1 MQQFRFQLI
10 VSSRPQQIT
19 AMSDPKMLTNESVLP
34 RHLGLFGLWLLV
46 VNGLIGAGIFGLP
59 GGAAKLAGE
68 YSPLI
73 YLFCALLILPIL
85 LCMAELASY
94 FRGSGGPVRYG
105 TAAFG
110 PFIGFQA
117 GWLYYIA
124 RLVSFAANTVLLVDS
139 IGYFWPA
146 ATAGIN
152 RSILLSVIIASL
164 TFINVVGSVRAMRS
178 LALLTVIKFAVLI
191 LLVVAGAAYLG
202 GQVLPGFNPATVF
215 NSPHNIGAATLL
227 LIYAFVGF
235 ESVVVPAGEAK
246 NPARDMPRA
255 LILGLLLVTLLYIG
269 IQLVSVAAVPDI
281 ASSANPL
288 LDVAASLF
296 GTAGAVVLMLGVVAS
311 VAANLLGAIF
321 STPRAS
327 FALAEDGSLPRWFA
341 AVQPRF
347 LTPANSIVFFGVLA
361 LLLTLYGS
369 FLWLAAATVVS
380 RLLLYGLTC
389 AAVPVLRPKL
399 AASDSFVLPL
409 GYSIPVLGLAACG
422 WLALQVSLSSVLAT
436 TLFVL
441 LGTALYF
448 LARWQAKR

>member
-1 MQQFRFQLI
+1 MT
-10 VSSRPQQIT
+10 PP
-19 AMSDPKMLTNESVLP
+19 ANEKLP

-68 YSPLI
+68 FSPLI
-73 YLFCALLILPIL
+73 YLFCAVLILPIL
-85 LCMAELASY
+85 LCMAEVASY

-146 ATAGIN
+146 ATEGIN
-152 RSILLSVIIASL
+152 RALLLGGIITALTLLNVI
-164 TFINVVGSVRAMRS
+164 GSVRAMRS
-178 LALLTVIKFAVLI
+178 LAALTAIKFLVLI
-191 LLVVAGAAYLG
+191 VLVLAGIMLLG
-202 GQVLPGFNPATVF
+202 GNVMPDFTFAAALTDSRYDFAG
-215 NSPHNIGAATLL
+215 ATLL

-255 LILGLLLVTLLYIG
+255 LLLGLLLVTLLYLG

-281 ASSANPL
+281 AGSNTPL
-288 LDVAASLF
+288 LNVASTLF
-296 GTAGAVVLMLGVVAS
+296 GDTGAILLMLGVVAS

-327 FALAEDGSLPRWFA
+327 YALAEDGSLPAWFA
-341 AVQPRF
+341 RVHPRF
-347 LTPANSIVFFGVLA
+347 LTPANSILFFGALA

-380 RLLLYGLTC
+380 RVLLYTLTC
-389 AAVPVLRPKL
+389 ASVPLLRQRLSK
-399 AASDSFVLPL
+399 ADSFILPGGYVIPAL
-409 GYSIPVLGLAACG
+409 GIAACT
-422 WLALQVSLSSVLAT
+422 WLAFQVKLSSVIAT
-436 TLFVL
+436 ALFIL
-441 LGTALYF
+441 LGTALYL
-448 LARWQAKR
+448 LARHQRNRTLPDE

>member
-1 MQQFRFQLI
+1 MPDLK
-10 VSSRPQQIT
+10 T
-19 AMSDPKMLTNESVLP
+19 AVTGNTLP

-124 RLVSFAANTVLLVDS
+124 RLVSFAANSVLLVDS

-146 ATAGIN
+146 AIAGFN
-152 RSILLSVIIASL
+152 RVMLLAAIIVSL
-164 TFINVVGSVRAMRS
+164 TLINVVGSLRAMRS
-178 LALLTVIKFAVLI
+178 LALLTVIKFAVLL
-191 LLVVAGAAYLG
+191 LLVVAGASLLG
-202 GQVLPGFNPATVF
+202 TKLLPDFNPLTVF
-215 NSPHNIGAATLL
+215 NSPYDIGAATLL

-269 IQLVSVAAVPDI
+269 IQLVSVAAVTDI
-281 ASSANPL
+281 ANSSSPL
-288 LDVAASLF
+288 LDVAAALF
-296 GTAGAVVLMLGVVAS
+296 GPAGAMVLMLGVVAS

-327 FALAEDGSLPRWFA
+327 FALAEDGSLPRWFW
-341 AVQPRF
+341 AVQPHF
-347 LTPANSIVFFGVLA
+347 LTPANSIMFFGVLA
-361 LLLTLYGS
+361 LMLALYGS

-399 AASDSFVLPL
+399 AVSNSFVLPL
-409 GYSIPVLGLAACG
+409 GYTIPLLGLAACG
-422 WLALQVSLSSVLAT
+422 WLALQVSLSSVIAT
-436 TLFVL
+436 ALFVL

-448 LARWQAKR
+448 LARWQAGPGN

>member
-1 MQQFRFQLI
+1 MPDANTA
-10 VSSRPQQIT
+10 VSERT
-19 AMSDPKMLTNESVLP
+19 LP

-124 RLVSFAANTVLLVDS
+124 RLVSFAANTALLVDS

-146 ATAGIN
+146 AATGLP
-152 RSILLSVIIASL
+152 RVVLLSTIVAGL
-164 TFINVVGSVRAMRS
+164 TLINVLGSVRAMRS
-178 LALLTVIKFAVLI
+178 LALLTLVKFTVLL
-191 LLVVAGAAYLG
+191 LLVIAGAALLG
-202 GQVLPGFNPATVF
+202 SELLPAFNPLTVF
-215 NSPHNIGAATLL
+215 SSPYDIGGATLL

-255 LILGLLLVTLLYIG
+255 LIFGLLMVTLLYIG

-281 ASSANPL
+281 ARSDSPL

-296 GTAGAVVLMLGVVAS
+296 GQPGALLLMLGVVAS

-341 AVQPRF
+341 TVQPRF
-347 LTPANSIVFFGVLA
+347 LTPANSIVFFGALA

-389 AAVPVLRPKL
+389 AAVPLLRPKL
-399 AASDSFVLPL
+399 ANADSFVLPL
-409 GYSIPVLGLAACG
+409 GYAIPLLGIAACV
-422 WLALQVSLSSVLAT
+422 WLALQVSWSAILAT
-436 TLFVL
+436 SLFVL

-448 LARWQAKR
+448 LARHQARRTN

>member
-1 MQQFRFQLI
+1 
-10 VSSRPQQIT
+10 
-19 AMSDPKMLTNESVLP
+19 MSDLTHTAVTLP
-34 RHLGLFGLWLLV
+34 RNLGLFSLWLLV

-68 YSPLI
+68 YSALI

-85 LCMAELASY
+85 LSMAELASY

-146 ATAGIN
+146 ATAEPG
-152 RSILLSVIIASL
+152 RMLLLSGIVIAL
-164 TFINVVGSVRAMRS
+164 TLLNIVGSVRAMRS
-178 LALLTVIKFAVLI
+178 LALLTVLKFAVLI
-191 LLVVAGAAYLG
+191 LLVVAGSSYLG
-202 GQVLPGFNPATVF
+202 SDVLPSFTVSSVF
-215 NSPHNIGAATLL
+215 SADNHYDFGAATVL

-255 LILGLLLVTLLYIG
+255 LLLGLALVTLLYIG

-281 ASSANPL
+281 ALSQTPL
-288 LDVAASLF
+288 LDVASTLF
-296 GTAGAVVLMLGVVAS
+296 GALGAVVLMLGVVAS
-311 VAANLLGAIF
+311 VSANLLGAIF

-327 FALAEDGSLPRWFA
+327 FALAEDGNLPAWFGK
-341 AVQPRF
+341 VHPRF
-347 LTPANSIVFFGVLA
+347 LTPANSIMFFGALA

-380 RLLLYGLTC
+380 RVLLYGLTC

-399 AASDSFVLPL
+399 ATAHSFVLKG
-409 GYSIPVLGLAACG
+409 GYIVPVLGIASCV
-422 WLALQVSLSSVLAT
+422 WLALQVSLSSVIAT
-436 TLFVL
+436 SLFIL
-441 LGTALYF
+441 LGAALYW
-448 LARWQAKR
+448 LAQRQKPATNRE

>member
-1 MQQFRFQLI
+1 MPDVKI
-10 VSSRPQQIT
+10 AAT
-19 AMSDPKMLTNESVLP
+19 TDALP

-124 RLVSFAANTVLLVDS
+124 RLVSFAANTALLVDS

-146 ATAGIN
+146 AATGLP
-152 RSILLSVIIASL
+152 RVVLLSTIVAGL
-164 TFINVVGSVRAMRS
+164 TLVNVLGSVRAMRS
-178 LALLTVIKFAVLI
+178 LALLTLVKFAVLL
-191 LLVVAGAAYLG
+191 LLVIAGAALLG
-202 GQVLPGFNPATVF
+202 GELLPAFNPLTVF
-215 NSPHNIGAATLL
+215 SSPYDIGGATLL

-255 LILGLLLVTLLYIG
+255 LIFGLLMVTLLYIG

-281 ASSANPL
+281 AGSDSPL

-296 GTAGAVVLMLGVVAS
+296 GQPGALLLMLGVVAS

-347 LTPANSIVFFGVLA
+347 LTPANSIVFFGALA

-389 AAVPVLRPKL
+389 AAVPLLRPKL
-399 AASDSFVLPL
+399 AKADSFVLPL
-409 GYSIPVLGLAACG
+409 GYAIPLLGIAACV
-422 WLALQVSLSSVLAT
+422 WLALQVSWSAILAT
-436 TLFVL
+436 SLFVL

-448 LARWQAKR
+448 LARHQARRTN

>member
-1 MQQFRFQLI
+1 MTDSI
-10 VSSRPQQIT
+10 KS
-19 AMSDPKMLTNESVLP
+19 LP

-94 FRGSGGPVRYG
+94 FSGSGGPVRYG

-124 RLVSFAANTVLLVDS
+124 RLVSFAANSVLLVDS

-146 ATAGIN
+146 ATEGIN
-152 RSILLSVIIASL
+152 RTLLL
-164 TFINVVGSVRAMRS
+164 TFIIAGLTLINVLGSVRAIRS
-178 LALLTVIKFAVLI
+178 LALLTVMKFAVLL
-191 LLVVAGAAYLG
+191 LLVTAGASLLG
-202 GQVLPGFNPATVF
+202 SQIMPKFNPLQVF
-215 NSPHNIGAATLL
+215 DSAYDIGGATLL

-255 LILGLLLVTLLYIG
+255 LLLGLLLVTLLYIG
-269 IQLVSVAAVPDI
+269 IQLVSVATVPNI
-281 ASSANPL
+281 AGSASPL

-296 GTAGAVVLMLGVVAS
+296 GTAGALLLMFGVVAS

-380 RLLLYGLTC
+380 RLLLYSLTC

-399 AASDSFVLPL
+399 ANANSFVLPL
-409 GYSIPVLGLAACG
+409 GYLFPLLGLAACI
-422 WLALQVSLSSVLAT
+422 WLAFQVSWSAIVAT
-436 TLFVL
+436 SLFIL
-441 LGTALYF
+441 LGTALYL
-448 LARWQAKR
+448 LARWQANPRK

>member
-1 MQQFRFQLI
+1 MPDARN
-10 VSSRPQQIT
+10 IT
-19 AMSDPKMLTNESVLP
+19 ASRALP
-34 RHLGLFGLWLLV
+34 RHLGLVGLWLLV

-94 FRGSGGPVRYG
+94 FRDSGGPVRYG

-110 PFIGFQA
+110 PFVGFQA

-124 RLVSFAANTVLLVDS
+124 RLVSFAANSALLVDS

-146 ATAGIN
+146 ATSGLN
-152 RSILLSVIIASL
+152 RVLLLASIVTGLTLL
-164 TFINVVGSVRAMRS
+164 NVVGSVRAIRS
-178 LALLTVIKFAVLI
+178 LALLTLVKFAVL
-191 LLVVAGAAYLG
+191 LLLLVAGAA
-202 GQVLPGFNPATVF
+202 VLAQKWGELLPSFNPLNVF
-215 NSPHNIGAATLL
+215 SGPHDIGAATLL
-227 LIYAFVGF
+227 LVYAFVGF

-255 LILGLLLVTLLYIG
+255 LLLGLLLVTLLYIG
-269 IQLVSVAAVPDI
+269 IQLVSVAAVPAI
-281 ASSANPL
+281 AQSASPL
-288 LDVAASLF
+288 LDVAAALF
-296 GTAGAVVLMLGVVAS
+296 GTVGAVVLMLGVVAS
-311 VAANLLGAIF
+311 VAANLLGSIF

-327 FALAEDGSLPRWFA
+327 FALAEDGRLPRWFGQ
-341 AVQPRF
+341 VQPRF
-347 LTPANSIVFFGVLA
+347 LTPANSIVFFGILA

-399 AASDSFVLPL
+399 ADSASFVLPF
-409 GYSIPVLGLAACG
+409 GYSIPLLGFAACI
-422 WLALQVSLSSVLAT
+422 WLATQVSLSSVLAT
-436 TLFVL
+436 SLFVL
-441 LGTALYF
+441 LGTGLYF
-448 LARWQAKR
+448 MAQWQNRR

>member
-1 MQQFRFQLI
+1 MQ
-10 VSSRPQQIT
+10 SNT
-19 AMSDPKMLTNESVLP
+19 DKLP

-68 YSPLI
+68 FSPLI

-85 LCMAELASY
+85 LCMAEVASY

-139 IGYFWPA
+139 IGYFWSA
-146 ATAGIN
+146 ATAEPG
-152 RSILLSVIIASL
+152 RSMLLSSIIIAL
-164 TFINVVGSVRAMRS
+164 TVLNVLGSVRTIRS
-178 LALLTVIKFAVLI
+178 LALLTVVKFTVLI
-191 LLVVAGAAYLG
+191 LLVISGMAYFGSGL
-202 GQVLPGFNPATVF
+202 LPTFSVGSVF
-215 NSPHNIGAATLL
+215 SADHSYEFGAATVL

-246 NPARDMPRA
+246 NPTRDMPRA
-255 LILGLLLVTLLYIG
+255 LILGLVLVTLLYIG
-269 IQLVSVAAVPDI
+269 IQLVSVAAVPTI
-281 ASSANPL
+281 AQSSNPL
-288 LDVAASLF
+288 LDVASTLF
-296 GTAGAVVLMLGVVAS
+296 GATGTIILMLGVVAS
-311 VAANLLGAIF
+311 VSANLLGAIF

-327 FALAEDGSLPRWFA
+327 YALAEDGSLPAWFGK
-341 AVQPRF
+341 VHPRF
-347 LTPANSIVFFGVLA
+347 LTPANSIVFFGALA

-380 RLLLYGLTC
+380 RVLLYGLTC

-399 AASDSFVLPL
+399 ATEHSFVLKGGYLVPAL
-409 GYSIPVLGLAACG
+409 GIAACI
-422 WLALQVSLSSVLAT
+422 WLALQVSLSSVIVT
-436 TLFVL
+436 VLFVV
-441 LGTALYF
+441 LGAVLYM
-448 LARWQAKR
+448 LAQRQTSSR

>member
-1 MQQFRFQLI
+1 
-10 VSSRPQQIT
+10 
-19 AMSDPKMLTNESVLP
+19 MSDPKPLPAEDKLP

-94 FRGSGGPVRYG
+94 FRGSGGPIRYS

-110 PFIGFQA
+110 PFVGFQA

-139 IGYFWPA
+139 VGYFWPA
-146 ATAGIN
+146 ASTGLN
-152 RSILLSVIIASL
+152 RAILLSLIVASL
-164 TFINVVGSVRAMRS
+164 TFVNVIGSVRAMRS
-178 LALLTVIKFAVLI
+178 LALLTFVKFAVLL
-191 LLVVAGAAYLG
+191 LLVVAGSAYLG
-202 GQVLPGFNPATVF
+202 DQLLPTFNPATVF
-215 NSPHNIGAATLL
+215 NSPYDIGAATLL

-255 LILGLLLVTLLYIG
+255 LLLGLLLVTLLYVG

-281 ASSANPL
+281 ANSSSPL
-288 LDVAASLF
+288 LDVAASLY
-296 GTAGAVVLMLGVVAS
+296 GQAGAVVLMLGVVAS

-327 FALAEDGSLPRWFA
+327 FALAEDGSLPRWFG

-399 AASDSFVLPL
+399 ANSSSFILPL
-409 GYSIPVLGLAACG
+409 GYTIPLLGIAACV

-436 TLFVL
+436 ASFVL

-448 LARWQAKR
+448 LARWQAGSKQ

>member
-1 MQQFRFQLI
+1 
-10 VSSRPQQIT
+10 
-19 AMSDPKMLTNESVLP
+19 MSVQHSKLP
-34 RHLGLFGLWLLV
+34 RNLGLFSLWLLV

-68 YSPLI
+68 FSPLI
-73 YLFCALLILPIL
+73 YVFCALLILPIL
-85 LCMAELASY
+85 LSMAELASY
-94 FRGSGGPVRYG
+94 FTGSGGPVRYG

-139 IGYFWPA
+139 ITYFWPA
-146 ATAGIN
+146 LSTGLARWLLLAGI
-152 RSILLSVIIASL
+152 IAGLTLL
-164 TFINVVGSVRAMRS
+164 NVLGSVRTMRS
-178 LALLTVIKFAVLI
+178 LAVLTVIKFLVLLLLVFAGTAVVGMAVL
-191 LLVVAGAAYLG
+191 
-202 GQVLPGFNPATVF
+202 PTVNMSNLF
-215 NSPHNIGAATLL
+215 SSDHLDLGAATLL

-255 LILGLLLVTLLYIG
+255 LLLGLLLVTLLYIG

-281 ASSANPL
+281 AASSTPL
-288 LDVAASLF
+288 LDVASALF
-296 GTAGAVVLMLGVVAS
+296 DSTGAALLMLGVVAS
-311 VAANLLGAIF
+311 VAANLIGAIF

-327 FALAEDGSLPRWFA
+327 YALAEDGSLPAWFG
-341 AVQPRF
+341 VVHPRF
-347 LTPANSIVFFGVLA
+347 HTPANSIIFFGALA

-380 RLLLYGLTC
+380 RILLYGLTC

-399 AASDSFVLPL
+399 ATEHSFVLPG
-409 GYSIPVLGLAACG
+409 GYLIPSLGLVACG
-422 WLALQVSLSSVLAT
+422 WLALQVSQSSIIAT
-436 TLFVL
+436 VLFVL
-441 LGTALYF
+441 LGTVLYL
-448 LARWQAKR
+448 LARRQNSQA

>member
-1 MQQFRFQLI
+1 M
-10 VSSRPQQIT
+10 SS
-19 AMSDPKMLTNESVLP
+19 LP

-94 FRGSGGPVRYG
+94 FSGSGGPLRYG

-124 RLVSFAANTVLLVDS
+124 RLVSFAANSVLLVDS

-146 ATAGIN
+146 ATQGIN
-152 RSILLSVIIASL
+152 RTLLLTVIIAGL
-164 TFINVVGSVRAMRS
+164 TLINVLGSVRAMRS
-178 LALLTVIKFAVLI
+178 LALLTVMKFTVLL
-191 LLVVAGAAYLG
+191 LLVAAGASLLG
-202 GQVLPGFNPATVF
+202 SQIIPQFNPLQVF
-215 NSPHNIGAATLL
+215 DSPYDIGGATLL

-255 LILGLLLVTLLYIG
+255 LLLGLLLVTLLYVG
-269 IQLVSVAAVPDI
+269 IQLVSVAAVPAI
-281 ASSANPL
+281 AGSASPL

-296 GTAGAVVLMLGVVAS
+296 GPAGALLLMLGVVAS

-341 AVQPRF
+341 TVQPRF

-380 RLLLYGLTC
+380 RLLLYSLTC
-389 AAVPVLRPKL
+389 AAVPVLRPRL
-399 AASDSFVLPL
+399 ANANSFVLPL
-409 GYSIPVLGLAACG
+409 GYLFPLLGIAACI
-422 WLALQVSLSSVLAT
+422 WLALQVSWSAIVAT
-436 TLFVL
+436 SLFVI
-441 LGTALYF
+441 LGSLLYF
-448 LARWQAKR
+448 LARWQARRN

>member
-1 MQQFRFQLI
+1 MPEVKI
-10 VSSRPQQIT
+10 AKPEH
-19 AMSDPKMLTNESVLP
+19 KMP

-59 GGAAKLAGE
+59 GGAANLAGE

-146 ATAGIN
+146 ATSGIY
-152 RSILLSVIIASL
+152 RGLLLSVIIISL
-164 TFINVVGSVRAMRS
+164 TLVNVVGSVRAMRS
-178 LALLTVIKFAVLI
+178 LALLTFVKFAVLL
-191 LLVVAGAAYLG
+191 LLVIAGAGYLG
-202 GQVLPGFNPATVF
+202 GQILPTFNPATVF
-215 NSPHNIGAATLL
+215 SSGQDIGGATLL

-235 ESVVVPAGEAK
+235 ESVIVPAGEAK
-246 NPARDMPRA
+246 DPARDMPRA
-255 LILGLLLVTLLYIG
+255 LIFGLLLVTLLYIA
-269 IQLVSVAAVPDI
+269 IQLVSVAAVPNI
-281 ASSANPL
+281 AESNSPL

-296 GTAGAVVLMLGVVAS
+296 GSIGAAVLMLGVVAS

-327 FALAEDGSLPRWFA
+327 FALAEDGSLPAWFA

-399 AASDSFVLPL
+399 ANTSSFVLPL
-409 GYSIPVLGLAACG
+409 GYFIPLLGIAACV
-422 WLALQVSLSSVLAT
+422 WLALQVSWSSVLAT
-436 TLFVL
+436 ALFLL
-441 LGTALYF
+441 LGTALYVV
-448 LARWQAKR
+448 ARWQARRTR

>member
-1 MQQFRFQLI
+1 MT
-10 VSSRPQQIT
+10 T
-19 AMSDPKMLTNESVLP
+19 ALP
-34 RHLGLFGLWLLV
+34 RHLSLFGLWLLV

-59 GGAAKLAGE
+59 GGAARLAGE

-110 PFIGFQA
+110 PFVGFQA

-139 IGYFWPA
+139 IAYFWPA
-146 ATAGIN
+146 ATSGSN
-152 RSILLSVIIASL
+152 RAIILTSIILAL
-164 TFINVVGSVRAMRS
+164 TLINVVGSVRAMRS
-178 LALLTVIKFAVLI
+178 LAALTVIKFAVLL
-191 LLVVAGAAYLG
+191 LLVACGVVLLG
-202 GQVLPGFNPATVF
+202 PAVLTPA
-215 NSPHNIGAATLL
+215 SPLSSASGYDFGAATLL

-255 LILGLLLVTLLYIG
+255 LILGLLLVTLLYLA
-269 IQLVSVAAVPDI
+269 IQLVSMAAVPNI
-281 ASSANPL
+281 SESATPL
-288 LDVAASLF
+288 LTVASALL
-296 GTAGAVVLMLGVVAS
+296 GETGAIILMVGVVAS

-327 FALAEDGSLPRWFA
+327 FALAEDGNLPQWFA
-341 AVQPRF
+341 TINPRF
-347 LTPANSIVFFGVLA
+347 NTPANSILFFGAIA

-380 RLLLYGLTC
+380 RVLLYGLTC
-389 AAVPVLRPKL
+389 AAVPVLRKQL
-399 AASDSFVLPL
+399 ASDASFVLPG
-409 GYSIPVLGLAACG
+409 GYSIPILGLAACV
-422 WLALQVSLSSVLAT
+422 WLGLQVSWSSVIAT
-436 TLFVL
+436 CAFVL
-441 LGTALYF
+441 LGCLLF
-448 LARWQAKR
+448 WLAKQAKS

>member
-1 MQQFRFQLI
+1 M
-10 VSSRPQQIT
+10 SETKT
-19 AMSDPKMLTNESVLP
+19 ATAKHVMP

-139 IGYFWPA
+139 IGYFWPD

-152 RSILLSVIIASL
+152 RGVLLSVIIAGL
-164 TFINVVGSVRAMRS
+164 TLINVVGSVRAMRS
-178 LALLTVIKFAVLI
+178 LALLTVIKFAVL
-191 LLVVAGAAYLG
+191 LLLIIAGTGVLG
-202 GQVLPGFNPATVF
+202 GQILPVFNPVNVF
-215 NSPHNIGAATLL
+215 SSPYEIGAATLL

-269 IQLVSVAAVPDI
+269 IQLVSVAAVPAI
-281 ASSANPL
+281 AESSSPL
-288 LDVAASLF
+288 LDVAAVLF
-296 GTAGAVVLMLGVVAS
+296 GPVGAMLLMLGVVAS

-327 FALAEDGSLPRWFA
+327 FALAEDGSLPRWFGA
-341 AVQPRF
+341 IQPRF
-347 LTPANSIVFFGVLA
+347 LTPANSIMFFGALA

-389 AAVPVLRPKL
+389 AAVPILRPKL
-399 AASDSFVLPL
+399 ASTSSFILPL
-409 GYSIPVLGLAACG
+409 GYSIPLLGLASCA
-422 WLALQVSLSSVLAT
+422 WLALQVSLSSILAT
-436 TLFVL
+436 ALFVL

-448 LARWQAKR
+448 VARWQAGRKYRGPTK

>member
-1 MQQFRFQLI
+1 MT
-10 VSSRPQQIT
+10 S
-19 AMSDPKMLTNESVLP
+19 LP
-34 RHLGLFGLWLLV
+34 RHLGVFGLWLLV

-94 FRGSGGPVRYG
+94 FRHSGGPVRYG

-110 PFIGFQA
+110 TFIGFQA

-146 ATAGIN
+146 ASAGIP
-152 RSILLSVIIASL
+152 RAVLLSAIVAGL
-164 TFINVVGSVRAMRS
+164 TLLNVLGSVRAMRS
-178 LALLTVIKFAVLI
+178 LALLTVLKFAVLL
-191 LLVVAGAAYLG
+191 LLVISGASLLG
-202 GQVLPGFNPATVF
+202 SQIVPVFNPLKVF
-215 NSPHNIGAATLL
+215 NSPYQIGAATLL

-255 LILGLLLVTLLYIG
+255 LLLGLLLVTLLYIG

-281 ASSANPL
+281 AQSASPL
-288 LDVAASLF
+288 LDVAAALF
-296 GTAGAVVLMLGVVAS
+296 GPSGAILLMLGVVAS

-327 FALAEDGSLPRWFA
+327 FALAKDGSLPRWFA

-347 LTPANSIVFFGVLA
+347 LTPANSILFFGALA

-389 AAVPVLRPKL
+389 AAVPILRPKL
-399 AASDSFVLPL
+399 AGRDSFVLPF
-409 GYSIPVLGLAACG
+409 GYSIPLLGIAACI

-436 TLFVL
+436 ALFVL
-441 LGTALYF
+441 LGAVLYF
-448 LARWQAKR
+448 LARWQAATTKSSTKH

>member
-1 MQQFRFQLI
+1 M
-10 VSSRPQQIT
+10 PDT
-19 AMSDPKMLTNESVLP
+19 ANTIHNNTLP

-73 YLFCALLILPIL
+73 YLLCALLILPIL
-85 LCMAELASY
+85 LSMAELASY

-124 RLVSFAANTVLLVDS
+124 RLVSFAANSVLLVDS
-139 IGYFWPA
+139 LGYFWPA
-146 ATAGIN
+146 AAAGIN
-152 RSILLSVIIASL
+152 RAILLAVIIAGL
-164 TFINVVGSVRAMRS
+164 TLINVVGSVRAIRS
-178 LALLTVIKFAVLI
+178 LALLTVIKFAVLL
-191 LLVVAGAAYLG
+191 LLVIVGVSTTASTL
-202 GQVLPGFNPATVF
+202 LPTFNPANVF
-215 NSPHNIGAATLL
+215 NSPYDIGAATLL

-269 IQLVSVAAVPDI
+269 IQLVSVAAVADI

-288 LDVAASLF
+288 LDVAAALF
-296 GTAGAVVLMLGVVAS
+296 GPVGAVILMLGVVAS

-327 FALAEDGSLPRWFA
+327 FALAEDGSLPRWFS

-347 LTPANSIVFFGVLA
+347 LTPANSIVFFGILA
-361 LLLTLYGS
+361 LLLALYGS

-399 AASDSFVLPL
+399 ANCDSFVLPL
-409 GYSIPVLGLAACG
+409 GNLIPLLGIAACV

-436 TLFVL
+436 ALFVL
-441 LGTALYF
+441 LGTALYL
-448 LARWQAKR
+448 LARWQAGPRK

>member
-1 MQQFRFQLI
+1 MAMTT
-10 VSSRPQQIT
+10 T
-19 AMSDPKMLTNESVLP
+19 ALP
-34 RHLGLFGLWLLV
+34 RHLGLLGLWLLV

-85 LCMAELASY
+85 LSMAELASY
-94 FRGSGGPVRYG
+94 FSGSGGPVRYG

-146 ATAGIN
+146 ATQGIN
-152 RSILLSVIIASL
+152 RILLLTTVIASL
-164 TFINVVGSVRAMRS
+164 TLINVLGSVRAMRS
-178 LALLTVIKFAVLI
+178 LALLTLLKFTVLL
-191 LLVVAGAAYLG
+191 LLVISAAAMLG
-202 GQVLPGFNPATVF
+202 SQLIPTFNPLTVF
-215 NSPHNIGAATLL
+215 NSPYDIGGATLL

-269 IQLVSVAAVPDI
+269 IQLVSIAAVPDI
-281 ASSANPL
+281 ATSSSPL
-288 LDVAASLF
+288 LDVAATLF
-296 GTAGAVVLMLGVVAS
+296 GPVGALVLMLGVVAS

-361 LLLTLYGS
+361 LILTLYGS

-399 AASDSFVLPL
+399 ANKSSFILPL
-409 GYSIPVLGLAACG
+409 GYTVPALGITACI
-422 WLALQVSLSSVLAT
+422 WLALQVSMSSVLAT
-436 TLFVL
+436 ALFVL

-448 LARWQAKR
+448 VARWQARATNPSTKR

>member
-1 MQQFRFQLI
+1 MPDLK
-10 VSSRPQQIT
+10 T
-19 AMSDPKMLTNESVLP
+19 AVTGNTLP

-124 RLVSFAANTVLLVDS
+124 RLVSFAANSVLLVDS

-146 ATAGIN
+146 AIAGFN
-152 RSILLSVIIASL
+152 RVMLLAAIIVSL
-164 TFINVVGSVRAMRS
+164 TLINVVGSLRAMRS
-178 LALLTVIKFAVLI
+178 LALLTVIKFAVLL
-191 LLVVAGAAYLG
+191 LLVVAGASLLG
-202 GQVLPGFNPATVF
+202 TKLLPDFNPLTVF
-215 NSPHNIGAATLL
+215 NSPYDIGAATLL

-269 IQLVSVAAVPDI
+269 IQLVSVAAVTDI
-281 ASSANPL
+281 ANSSSPL
-288 LDVAASLF
+288 LDVAAALF
-296 GTAGAVVLMLGVVAS
+296 GPAGAMVLMLGVVAS

-327 FALAEDGSLPRWFA
+327 FALAEDGSLPRWFG
-341 AVQPRF
+341 AVQPHF
-347 LTPANSIVFFGVLA
+347 LTPANSIMFFGVLA
-361 LLLTLYGS
+361 LMLALYVP

-399 AASDSFVLPL
+399 AVSNSFVLPL
-409 GYSIPVLGLAACG
+409 GYTIPLLGLAACG
-422 WLALQVSLSSVLAT
+422 WLALQVSLSSVIAT
-436 TLFVL
+436 ALFVL

-448 LARWQAKR
+448 LARWQAGPGN

>member
-1 MQQFRFQLI
+1 
-10 VSSRPQQIT
+10 
-19 AMSDPKMLTNESVLP
+19 MSDFTPTGAARLLP

-59 GGAAKLAGE
+59 GGATKLAGE

-73 YLFCALLILPIL
+73 YVFCALLILPIL

-124 RLVSFAANTVLLVDS
+124 RLVSFAANSVLLVDS

-146 ATAGIN
+146 AIAGFN
-152 RSILLSVIIASL
+152 RVMLLAAIIVSL
-164 TFINVVGSVRAMRS
+164 TLLNVVGSVRAMRS
-178 LALLTVIKFAVLI
+178 LALLTVIKFAVLL
-191 LLVVAGAAYLG
+191 LLVVAGASLLG
-202 GQVLPGFNPATVF
+202 AELLPEFNPLTVF
-215 NSPHNIGAATLL
+215 DSPYDIGGATLL

-269 IQLVSVAAVPDI
+269 IQLVSVAAVADI
-281 ASSANPL
+281 ANSSSPL
-288 LDVAASLF
+288 LDVAAVLF
-296 GTAGAVVLMLGVVAS
+296 GPVGAIVLMLGVVAS

-327 FALAEDGSLPRWFA
+327 FALAEDGSLPRWFGT
-341 AVQPRF
+341 VQPHF
-347 LTPANSIVFFGVLA
+347 LTPANSIMFFGVLA
-361 LLLTLYGS
+361 LMLTLYGS

-399 AASDSFVLPL
+399 ANSSSFVLPL
-409 GYSIPVLGLAACG
+409 GYTIPVLGLVACG
-422 WLALQVSLSSVLAT
+422 WLALQVSFSSVIAT
-436 TLFVL
+436 ALFVL

-448 LARWQAKR
+448 LARWQDGSKQ

>member
-1 MQQFRFQLI
+1 MAMTT
-10 VSSRPQQIT
+10 T
-19 AMSDPKMLTNESVLP
+19 ALP
-34 RHLGLFGLWLLV
+34 RHLGLLGLWLLV

-85 LCMAELASY
+85 LSMAELASY
-94 FRGSGGPVRYG
+94 FSGSGGPVRYG

-146 ATAGIN
+146 ATQGIN
-152 RSILLSVIIASL
+152 RILLLTTVIASL
-164 TFINVVGSVRAMRS
+164 TLINVLGSVRAMRS
-178 LALLTVIKFAVLI
+178 LALLTVLKFAVLL
-191 LLVVAGAAYLG
+191 LLVISGASLLG
-202 GQVLPGFNPATVF
+202 SQLLPTFNPLTVF
-215 NSPHNIGAATLL
+215 NSPYDIGGATLL

-269 IQLVSVAAVPDI
+269 IQLVSIAAVPDI
-281 ASSANPL
+281 ATSSSPL
-288 LDVAASLF
+288 LDVAATLF
-296 GTAGAVVLMLGVVAS
+296 GPVGAVVLMLGVVAS

-361 LLLTLYGS
+361 LILTLYGS

-399 AASDSFVLPL
+399 ANNSSFILPL
-409 GYSIPVLGLAACG
+409 GYTVPALGIAACI
-422 WLALQVSLSSVLAT
+422 WLALQVSMSSVLAT
-436 TLFVL
+436 ALFVL

-448 LARWQAKR
+448 VARWQARATNPSTKR

>member
-1 MQQFRFQLI
+1 MT
-10 VSSRPQQIT
+10 S
-19 AMSDPKMLTNESVLP
+19 LP
-34 RHLGLFGLWLLV
+34 RHLGVFGLWLLV

-94 FRGSGGPVRYG
+94 FRHSGGPVRYG

-110 PFIGFQA
+110 SFIGFQA

-146 ATAGIN
+146 ATTGAA
-152 RSILLSVIIASL
+152 RAVLLSAIVAGL
-164 TFINVVGSVRAMRS
+164 TLLNVLGSVRAMRS
-178 LALLTVIKFAVLI
+178 LALLTVLKFAVLL
-191 LLVVAGAAYLG
+191 LLVISGAALLG
-202 GQVLPGFNPATVF
+202 SQIVPEFNPLKVF
-215 NSPHNIGAATLL
+215 NSPYQIGAATLL

-255 LILGLLLVTLLYIG
+255 LLLGLLLVTLLYIG

-281 ASSANPL
+281 AQSASPL
-288 LDVAASLF
+288 LAVAAALF
-296 GTAGAVVLMLGVVAS
+296 GPPGAIVLMLGVVAS

-347 LTPANSIVFFGVLA
+347 LTPANSILFFGALA

-389 AAVPVLRPKL
+389 AAVPILRPKL
-399 AASDSFVLPL
+399 AGRDSFVLPL
-409 GYSIPVLGLAACG
+409 GYSIPLLGIAACI

-436 TLFVL
+436 ALFVL
-441 LGTALYF
+441 LGAALYF
-448 LARWQAKR
+448 LARWQAATTKSSTKH

>member
-1 MQQFRFQLI
+1 MPDVRNTT
-10 VSSRPQQIT
+10 VSR
-19 AMSDPKMLTNESVLP
+19 ALP
-34 RHLGLFGLWLLV
+34 RHLGLVGLWLLV

-94 FRGSGGPVRYG
+94 FRDSGGPVRYG

-110 PFIGFQA
+110 PFVGFQA

-124 RLVSFAANTVLLVDS
+124 RLVSFAANSALLVDS

-146 ATAGIN
+146 ATSGLNRVLLLTSIVAGLT
-152 RSILLSVIIASL
+152 LL
-164 TFINVVGSVRAMRS
+164 NVVGSVRAIRS
-178 LALLTVIKFAVLI
+178 LALLTLVKFAVL
-191 LLVVAGAAYLG
+191 LLLLMAGAAVLAQKG
-202 GQVLPGFNPATVF
+202 GQLLPSFNPLNVF
-215 NSPHNIGAATLL
+215 SSPHDIGAATLL
-227 LIYAFVGF
+227 LVYAFVGF

-255 LILGLLLVTLLYIG
+255 LLLGLLLVTLLYIG
-269 IQLVSVAAVPDI
+269 IQLVSVAAVPAI
-281 ASSANPL
+281 AQSASPL
-288 LDVAASLF
+288 LDVAAALF
-296 GTAGAVVLMLGVVAS
+296 GTVGAVVLMLGVVAS
-311 VAANLLGAIF
+311 VAANLLGSIF

-327 FALAEDGSLPRWFA
+327 FALAEDGSLPRWFGK
-341 AVQPRF
+341 VQPRF
-347 LTPANSIVFFGVLA
+347 LTPANSIVFFGILA

-399 AASDSFVLPL
+399 ADSASFVLPF
-409 GYSIPVLGLAACG
+409 GYSIPLLGFAACI
-422 WLALQVSLSSVLAT
+422 WLATQVSLSSVLAT
-436 TLFVL
+436 SLFVL

-448 LARWQAKR
+448 MAQWQNRR

>member
-1 MQQFRFQLI
+1 M
-10 VSSRPQQIT
+10 
-19 AMSDPKMLTNESVLP
+19 MSDFTPTGAARLLP

-59 GGAAKLAGE
+59 GGATKLAGE

-73 YLFCALLILPIL
+73 YVFCALLILPIL

-124 RLVSFAANTVLLVDS
+124 RLVSFAANSVLLVDS

-146 ATAGIN
+146 AIAGFN
-152 RSILLSVIIASL
+152 RVMLLAAIIVSL
-164 TFINVVGSVRAMRS
+164 TLLNVVGSVRAMRS
-178 LALLTVIKFAVLI
+178 LALLTVIKFAVLL
-191 LLVVAGAAYLG
+191 LLVVAGASLLG
-202 GQVLPGFNPATVF
+202 AELLPEFNPLTVF
-215 NSPHNIGAATLL
+215 DSPYDIGGATLL

-269 IQLVSVAAVPDI
+269 IQLVSVAAVADI
-281 ASSANPL
+281 ANSSSPL
-288 LDVAASLF
+288 LDVAAVLF
-296 GTAGAVVLMLGVVAS
+296 GPVGAIVLMLGVVAS

-327 FALAEDGSLPRWFA
+327 FALAEDGSLPRWFGT
-341 AVQPRF
+341 VQPHF
-347 LTPANSIVFFGVLA
+347 LTPANSIMFFGVLA
-361 LLLTLYGS
+361 LMLTLYGS

-399 AASDSFVLPL
+399 ANSSSFVLPL
-409 GYSIPVLGLAACG
+409 GYTIPVLGLVACG
-422 WLALQVSLSSVLAT
+422 WLALQVSFSSVIAT
-436 TLFVL
+436 ALFVL

-448 LARWQAKR
+448 LARWQDGSKQ

>member
-1 MQQFRFQLI
+1 MSEPN
-10 VSSRPQQIT
+10 SS
-19 AMSDPKMLTNESVLP
+19 AAVLP
-34 RHLGLFGLWLLV
+34 RNLGLFSLWLLV

-85 LCMAELASY
+85 LSMAEMASY

-139 IGYFWPA
+139 IAYFWPQA
-146 ATAGIN
+146 ISGHG
-152 RSILLSVIIASL
+152 RWLLLSAIISGL
-164 TFINVVGSVRAMRS
+164 TLLNVLGSVRTMRS
-178 LALLTVIKFAVLI
+178 LALLTLLKFAVLI
-191 LLVVAGAAYLG
+191 LLVIG
-202 GQVLPGFNPATVF
+202 GIGVFGSAVLPAFNVSNLFAEHAHDF
-215 NSPHNIGAATLL
+215 GAATLL

-255 LILGLLLVTLLYIG
+255 LILGLVLVTLLYVC
-269 IQLVSVAAVPDI
+269 IQLVSVAAVPEI
-281 ASSANPL
+281 ANSASPL
-288 LDVAASLF
+288 LDVAQSL
-296 GTAGAVVLMLGVVAS
+296 AGSTGAAILMLGVVAS
-311 VAANLLGAIF
+311 VAANLIGAIF

-341 AVQPRF
+341 TVHPTF
-347 LTPANSIVFFGVLA
+347 LTPANSIIFFGALA

-380 RLLLYGLTC
+380 RLLLYSLTC

-399 AASDSFVLPL
+399 ASTDSFILPGGYLVPIL
-409 GYSIPVLGLAACG
+409 GITACV
-422 WLALQVSLSSVLAT
+422 WLAFQVSWSSVIAT
-436 TLFVL
+436 ALFVL
-441 LGTALYF
+441 LGSGLYVIALIQN
-448 LARWQAKR
+448 R

>member
-1 MQQFRFQLI
+1 MPDAKI
-10 VSSRPQQIT
+10 
-19 AMSDPKMLTNESVLP
+19 AATNRALP

-110 PFIGFQA
+110 PFTGFQA

-124 RLVSFAANTVLLVDS
+124 RLVSFAANTTLLVDS

-146 ATAGIN
+146 AATDLPRAVLLGAIVAG
-152 RSILLSVIIASL
+152 L
-164 TFINVVGSVRAMRS
+164 TLINVLGSVRAMRS
-178 LALLTVIKFAVLI
+178 LALLTLVKFAVLL
-191 LLVVAGAAYLG
+191 LLVIAGAALLG
-202 GQVLPGFNPATVF
+202 SELVPAFNPLTVLS
-215 NSPHNIGAATLL
+215 SPYDIGGATLL

-255 LILGLLLVTLLYIG
+255 LLLGLLLVTLLYIG

-281 ASSANPL
+281 ARADSPL

-296 GTAGAVVLMLGVVAS
+296 GPVGALMLMLGVVAS

-341 AVQPRF
+341 VVQPRF
-347 LTPANSIVFFGVLA
+347 LTPANSIMFFGALA

-389 AAVPVLRPKL
+389 AAVPLLRPKL
-399 AASDSFVLPL
+399 ANADSFVLPL
-409 GYSIPVLGLAACG
+409 GYAIPLLGIAACI
-422 WLALQVSLSSVLAT
+422 WLALQVSWSAILAT
-436 TLFVL
+436 SLFVL
-441 LGTALYF
+441 LGSALYF
-448 LARWQAKR
+448 LARHQARRTN

>member
-1 MQQFRFQLI
+1 MSNATRAAGT
-10 VSSRPQQIT
+10 IT
-19 AMSDPKMLTNESVLP
+19 
-34 RHLGLFGLWLLV
+34 RHLSLFGLWLLV

-85 LCMAELASY
+85 LSMAELASY

-139 IGYFWPA
+139 IAYFWPA
-146 ATAGIN
+146 AASGSN
-152 RSILLSVIIASL
+152 RVIIL
-164 TFINVVGSVRAMRS
+164 TSIIVALTLLNVVGSVRAIRS
-178 LALLTVIKFAVLI
+178 LAALTVIKFAVL
-191 LLVVAGAAYLG
+191 LSLVVCGVALLGPAVLTPVSAFTAASGYD
-202 GQVLPGFNPATVF
+202 F
-215 NSPHNIGAATLL
+215 GAATLL

-255 LILGLLLVTLLYIG
+255 LILGLLLVTLLYLA
-269 IQLVSVAAVPDI
+269 IQLVSMAAVANI
-281 ASSANPL
+281 AESTTPL
-288 LDVAASLF
+288 LTVASALL
-296 GTAGAVVLMLGVVAS
+296 GETGAIILMIGVVAS

-327 FALAEDGSLPRWFA
+327 FALAEDGNLPQWFA
-341 AVQPRF
+341 AISPRF
-347 LTPANSIVFFGVLA
+347 NTPANSIVFFGALA
-361 LLLTLYGS
+361 LMLTLYGS

-380 RLLLYGLTC
+380 RVLLYGLTC
-389 AAVPVLRPKL
+389 AAVPVLRKKL
-399 AASDSFVLPL
+399 ASDTSFVLP
-409 GYSIPVLGLAACG
+409 GGHIIPMLGLAACV
-422 WLALQVSLSSVLAT
+422 WLGLQVSWSSVIAT
-436 TLFVL
+436 SGFVL
-441 LGTALYF
+441 LGCVLYW
-448 LARWQAKR
+448 LARTNKA

>member
-1 MQQFRFQLI
+1 MAKPMPP
-10 VSSRPQQIT
+10 PQGQ
-19 AMSDPKMLTNESVLP
+19 ALP

-59 GGAAKLAGE
+59 GGAAQLAGE

-139 IGYFWPA
+139 ISYFWPA
-146 ATAGIN
+146 ASGVFRPLLLTA
-152 RSILLSVIIASL
+152 IIASL
-164 TFINVVGSVRAMRS
+164 TFIYVIGSVRAMRS
-178 LALLTVIKFAVLI
+178 LALLTVVKFAVLL
-191 LLVVAGAAYLG
+191 LLVIAGISLLG
-202 GQVLPGFNPATVF
+202 SQLLPSFNPLNVF
-215 NSPHNIGAATLL
+215 NSPYDIGAATLL

-255 LILGLLLVTLLYIG
+255 LILGLLLVTLLYIA

-281 ASSANPL
+281 AGSASPL
-288 LDVAASLF
+288 LDVAAVLF
-296 GTAGAVVLMLGVVAS
+296 GPLGAALLMLGVVTS
-311 VAANLLGAIF
+311 VGANLLGAIF

-341 AVQPRF
+341 SVQPRF
-347 LTPANSIVFFGVLA
+347 LTPANSIIFFGILA

-399 AASDSFVLPL
+399 ASNDSFVLPW
-409 GYSIPVLGLAACG
+409 GYSLPLLGIAACI
-422 WLALQVSLSSVLAT
+422 WLALQVSMSAIIAT
-436 TLFVL
+436 ALFVL
-441 LGTALYF
+441 LGTALYL
-448 LARWQAKR
+448 LARWQR

>member
-1 MQQFRFQLI
+1 MT
-10 VSSRPQQIT
+10 PP
-19 AMSDPKMLTNESVLP
+19 ANEKLP

-68 YSPLI
+68 FSPLI

-94 FRGSGGPVRYG
+94 FTGSGGPVRYG

-139 IGYFWPA
+139 IGYFWPGL
-146 ATAGIN
+146 TAGLS
-152 RSILLSVIIASL
+152 RTLLLGSIIGLLTL
-164 TFINVVGSVRAMRS
+164 INVVGSLHTMRS
-178 LALLTVIKFAVLI
+178 LTLLTVLKFAVLI
-191 LLVVAGAAYLG
+191 GLVVSAIAILGTGVLPDAPVINLFDTLSGPQYDTGAAI
-202 GQVLPGFNPATVF
+202 V
-215 NSPHNIGAATLL
+215 L

-235 ESVVVPAGEAK
+235 ESVIVPAGEAK

-255 LILGLLLVTLLYIG
+255 LLLGLLLVTLLYVA
-269 IQLVSVAAVPDI
+269 IQLVSIAAVPDI
-281 ASSANPL
+281 ASSATPL
-288 LDVAASLF
+288 LTVASTL
-296 GTAGAVVLMLGVVAS
+296 AGDTGARLLMLGVVAS

-327 FALAEDGSLPRWFA
+327 YALAADGSLPAWFA
-341 AVQPRF
+341 EVHPRF
-347 LTPANSIVFFGVLA
+347 LTPANSVLFFAALA

-369 FLWLAAATVVS
+369 FLWLAAATVVT
-380 RLLLYGLTC
+380 RVLLYGLTC
-389 AAVPVLRPKL
+389 ASVVLLRRRL
-399 AASDSFVLPL
+399 AKADSFVLPGGYVIPAL
-409 GYSIPVLGLAACG
+409 GILACG
-422 WLALQVSLSSVLAT
+422 WLAFQVKLTSVIAAA
-436 TLFVL
+436 LFIVL
-441 LGTALYF
+441 GSALYL
-448 LARWQAKR
+448 LARYQRSRILSDD

>member
-1 MQQFRFQLI
+1 MPETT
-10 VSSRPQQIT
+10 SSSKAST
-19 AMSDPKMLTNESVLP
+19 LP

-94 FRGSGGPVRYG
+94 FSGSGGPVRYG

-124 RLVSFAANTVLLVDS
+124 RLVSFAANSVLLVDS

-146 ATAGIN
+146 ATEGIN
-152 RSILLSVIIASL
+152 RTLLL
-164 TFINVVGSVRAMRS
+164 TFIIAGLTLINVLGSVRAMRS
-178 LALLTVIKFAVLI
+178 LALLTVMKFAVLL
-191 LLVVAGAAYLG
+191 LLVTAAASLLG
-202 GQVLPGFNPATVF
+202 SQLMPQFNPLHVF
-215 NSPHNIGAATLL
+215 DSPYDIGGATLL

-255 LILGLLLVTLLYIG
+255 LLLGLLLVTLLYVG
-269 IQLVSVAAVPDI
+269 IQLVSVAAVPAI
-281 ASSANPL
+281 GGSASPL

-296 GTAGAVVLMLGVVAS
+296 GPAGALLLMFGVVAS

-341 AVQPRF
+341 RVQPRF
-347 LTPANSIVFFGVLA
+347 LTPANSIVFFGALA

-380 RLLLYGLTC
+380 RLLLYSLTC
-389 AAVPVLRPKL
+389 AAVPVLRPRL
-399 AASDSFVLPL
+399 ANANSFVLPL
-409 GYSIPVLGLAACG
+409 GYLFPLLGLAACI
-422 WLALQVSLSSVLAT
+422 WLALQVSWSAIVAT
-436 TLFVL
+436 SLFIL
-441 LGTALYF
+441 LGTVLYL
-448 LARWQAKR
+448 LARWQAKPRK